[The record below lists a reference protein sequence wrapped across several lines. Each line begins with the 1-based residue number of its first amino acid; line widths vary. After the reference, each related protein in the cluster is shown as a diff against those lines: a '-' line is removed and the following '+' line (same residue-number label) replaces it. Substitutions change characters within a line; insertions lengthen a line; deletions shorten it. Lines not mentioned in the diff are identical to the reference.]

1 LETRTKR
8 GFPHFHSDDDGGLLT
23 ATTPNPTK
31 MGSYRFPHRTEKAD
45 LGHAVQEVGG
55 RKPPKAVEEE
65 TAMTAHGGR
74 NERNLAVGST

>member
-31 MGSYRFPHRTEKAD
+31 MGSYRFPHRTEKQTW
-45 LGHAVQEVGG
+45 VTPF
-55 RKPPKAVEEE
+55 KKSEEE
-65 TAMTAHGGR
+65 NR
-74 NERNLAVGST
+74 RKRLKKKPR